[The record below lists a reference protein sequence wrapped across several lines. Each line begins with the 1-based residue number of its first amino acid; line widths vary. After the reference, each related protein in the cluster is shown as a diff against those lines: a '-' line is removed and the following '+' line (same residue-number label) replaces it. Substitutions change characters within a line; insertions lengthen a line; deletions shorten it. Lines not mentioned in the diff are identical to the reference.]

1 MPERENSISDSEG
14 RSVTPDLADVGI
26 DAMSP
31 TFHSPPAHATHFG
44 PEAVHSPHGHLDN
57 PLNRITSGLR
67 SRKSLHSQKSRAP
80 SQWQHLAPK
89 EKFKAAVRKV
99 MAMRRGTF
107 LLGTGKVIGAE
118 PGIDPSRPESDLAFG
133 HIHQE
138 CQIEIVDYSSIRHSS
153 KKMSNEEFVDMM
165 EDEEAWQA
173 PTWGKVRWIRIGG
186 LSWDVIKALSLR
198 HKLHPLALED
208 VFHGHAGNRSKA
220 DYYTKH
226 LFLRVLCHEL
236 SGEALDDNAV
246 LPHLGRAGG
255 RGGGRSH
262 SPEPMGQ
269 EEEEMD
275 SMDKMRG
282 EDQDATIRVRS
293 ERKTNVRRRPIL
305 PSFRADLPSR
315 HDTAASSLTRLLKA
329 EGQKEV
335 EVRKKE
341 AADAFLEKLKESG
354 QRVHVK
360 VTPMFMFLFR
370 EGVVITLNQAP
381 NLDFSAPISMRLTQR
396 DTVLRKSIDPSLLI
410 HALLD
415 ITVDKA
421 LQVIDEYHAKIAKF
435 ERKVLLRPNMNTV
448 KALHILDG
456 DLILHRRTLDPIKT
470 MIFALRRYDL
480 DRCAALI
487 DPSDPASKNK
497 PVIGFMSHKA
507 KIYLAD
513 VYDHMDYILT
523 SLDMFS
529 SIAEN
534 LIDYTFNIASYQMN
548 EVMRRLTLVTMIC
561 LPLTLLTGYFGMNFD
576 PFPAVNHNT
585 DKLFWIIAIPVMALL
600 IPVFLWSD
608 IIRMVHYMSKR
619 WQAHKIK
626 RA

>member
-26 DAMSP
+26 DAFSP
-31 TFHSPPAHATHFG
+31 TFHSPPAHAPHFA
-44 PEAVHSPHGHLDN
+44 PQPVHSPHGEN
-57 PLNRITSGLR
+57 PLQRITSGLR

-107 LLGTGKVIGAE
+107 LLGTGSGKVIGGE
-118 PGIDPSRPESDLAFG
+118 PGIDPSRPESDLAYG

-153 KKMSNEEFVDMM
+153 KRLTNDEFVDMM
-165 EDEEAWQA
+165 DDDDTWRA
-173 PTWGKVRWIRIGG
+173 PSWGKVRWIRIGG
-186 LSWDVIKALSLR
+186 LSWDVIKALSYR

-236 SGEALDDNAV
+236 SGELQDNDPV
-246 LPHLGRAGG
+246 LPNLGR
-255 RGGGRSH
+255 RGMPRSH
-262 SPEPMGQ
+262 SPEPMGN
-269 EEEEMD
+269 D
-275 SMDKMRG
+275 FDTNGTMDKMRE
-282 EDQDATIRVRS
+282 EDLEAGSMPVKS
-293 ERKTNVRRRPIL
+293 PRKTNVRRRPIL
-305 PSFRADLPSR
+305 PFHADLPDR
-315 HDTAASSLTRLLKA
+315 HNTAQSSLTRLLRA
-329 EGQKEV
+329 EGQKEH
-335 EVRKKE
+335 ETRKKE

-360 VTPMFMFLFR
+360 ITPMFMFLFR
-370 EGVVITLNQAP
+370 EGVVITINQAP
-381 NLDFSAPISMRLTQR
+381 NLEFSAPIATRLTQR

-415 ITVDKA
+415 IAVDKA
-421 LQVIDEYHAKIAKF
+421 LQVIDEYHSKIAKF
-435 ERKVLLRPNMNTV
+435 ERKVLLKTNMKTV

-456 DLILHRRTLDPIKT
+456 DLILLRRTLDPIKT

-487 DPSDPASKNK
+487 DPSDPESKNK
-497 PVIGFMSHKA
+497 PVIGFMSHKG

-534 LIDYTFNIASYQMN
+534 LIDYTFNVASYEMN

-561 LPLTLLTGYFGMNFD
+561 LPLTLLTGYFGMNFESFAAIKHSD
-576 PFPAVNHNT
+576 LFFWELALPIMAV
-585 DKLFWIIAIPVMALL
+585 L
-600 IPVFLWSD
+600 IPLFLWSD
-608 IIRMVHYMSKR
+608 IVRMGHYISKR

-626 RA
+626 RV